1 MRYAVPCSYLRWF
14 VGVILLTICK
24 TSFKNMNNSV
34 ECALEYKT
42 HVYCDLPKEVD
53 RVDTCMPSIEC
64 DIV

>member
-1 MRYAVPCSYLRWF
+1 
-14 VGVILLTICK
+14 
-24 TSFKNMNNSV
+24 MNNSV

-64 DIV
+64 DIVYYDVTFCHAGFMTCVY